1 MLPNIGFT
9 EYQCGVL
16 ELSEASSHTVIEL
29 TDHVLAAQIAL
40 DAIEAS
46 GIERASHLA
55 FELLLDDGCETV
67 EFTTNQRAAVRDN
80 MPQRMGKNVSF

>member
-46 GIERASHLA
+46 GIERASIWRSNYCWMMDVKL
-55 FELLLDDGCETV
+55 
-67 EFTTNQRAAVRDN
+67 
-80 MPQRMGKNVSF
+80 